1 MTTDNRES
9 LSQLLEQDKEQVF
22 ASLQADRESGRARQV
37 LEKETDRL
45 MYRAARAA
53 DSSSR
58 SRAVQG
64 MLQVVKNTLPLLE
77 SVTDTE
83 VWEKSASS
91 ASGRKRRVSAAAIA
105 SFAAGLFCIV
115 AGLFSQASAGKV
127 VSPGAVLWA
136 AGGCVLLALGGYL
149 TGRGR
154 GGSERAKPEVT
165 YSFLVDPARVWHV
178 LQGIVL
184 TADHSLEEAE
194 EYARLESSSQM
205 GEAAGLDKEELAF
218 FSELLENAYAR
229 RRKSPDDAALAEQVE
244 SIRYYLHSRGVE
256 TEDYSERSAGW
267 FEVLPS
273 GGGNVTIRPAMLH
286 EGVLIRKGLATC

>member
-83 VWEKSASS
+83 EI
-91 ASGRKRRVSAAAIA
+91 GRA
-105 SFAAGLFCIV
+105 
-115 AGLFSQASAGKV
+115 
-127 VSPGAVLWA
+127 
-136 AGGCVLLALGGYL
+136 
-149 TGRGR
+149 
-154 GGSERAKPEVT
+154 
-165 YSFLVDPARVWHV
+165 HV
-178 LQGIVL
+178 
-184 TADHSLEEAE
+184 
-194 EYARLESSSQM
+194 
-205 GEAAGLDKEELAF
+205 
-218 FSELLENAYAR
+218 
-229 RRKSPDDAALAEQVE
+229 
-244 SIRYYLHSRGVE
+244 
-256 TEDYSERSAGW
+256 
-267 FEVLPS
+267 
-273 GGGNVTIRPAMLH
+273 
-286 EGVLIRKGLATC
+286 